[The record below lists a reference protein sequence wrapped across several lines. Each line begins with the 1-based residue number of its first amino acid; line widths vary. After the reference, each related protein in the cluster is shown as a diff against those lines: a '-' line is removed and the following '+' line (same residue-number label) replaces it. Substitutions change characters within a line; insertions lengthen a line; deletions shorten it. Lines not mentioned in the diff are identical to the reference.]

1 MILADTIKDLVL
13 KPILLSVLN
22 ERELNSGKKKS
33 IIPANYLQSLE
44 ILKAEIKIYLY
55 REMTFFQKFQ
65 KY

>member
-22 ERELNSGKKKS
+22 ERELNSGKKRM
-33 IIPANYLQSLE
+33 IPANYLQSLE